1 MGTLT
6 EDWSVPLGRV
16 GMRGC
21 SVDLQRDEKTT
32 ARCREDNARVG
43 PSTFHS
49 LDGNLLA
56 RGCLV
61 TWCAQNLLGTIDDG
75 IVDLKNI
82 IWQNKSIAIP
92 CQLVYINTDKSY
104 NASLH
109 LISSRYNSVQP
120 LDLWI
125 HLFPQFATRTSP
137 PMSLAFTIK
146 AIEKIDGEIALLHQK
161 HARLRGK
168 LNERLSATRNLS
180 PEVLTEIFWLS
191 AWRLN
196 FRKPQLSS
204 IKLNASQTWLCLYAL
219 EEHNLVHFSLS
230 SI

>member
-1 MGTLT
+1 
-6 EDWSVPLGRV
+6 
-16 GMRGC
+16 
-21 SVDLQRDEKTT
+21 
-32 ARCREDNARVG
+32 
-43 PSTFHS
+43 
-49 LDGNLLA
+49 
-56 RGCLV
+56 
-61 TWCAQNLLGTIDDG
+61 
-75 IVDLKNI
+75 
-82 IWQNKSIAIP
+82 
-92 CQLVYINTDKSY
+92 
-104 NASLH
+104 
-109 LISSRYNSVQP
+109 
-120 LDLWI
+120 
-125 HLFPQFATRTSP
+125 
-137 PMSLAFTIK
+137 MSLAFTIK